1 MTHRR
6 LVRTLVAASAI
17 VLGLAA
23 PSARAQSV
31 SMVLPASGA
40 TADAWKAIEAGH
52 LREAEERFAR
62 AREAGP
68 DETAALVGSAVV
80 ARRLGHAAD
89 AQRWLTR
96 ALQIDPALTAASLV
110 LASIARE
117 SGDLEAALRIYEA
130 ALVRAPEHPELTAG
144 ADLCRTELV
153 RLTRWAG
160 DRDSHARIFFDGPA
174 DEATARLAL
183 ACVEQARLQTGAGL
197 QVAPPDIVTV
207 VLATAAAAGQ
217 AGTVA
222 PEWSTSQ
229 FDGRIRMQV
238 RPPVK
243 DQSEFVRM
251 LTHEYAHAVLRGV
264 APAGVPAWINEGLAT
279 LLEPDGGRRA
289 GIDLKKA
296 GLLVPWPRLQES
308 FAGLPTT
315 LVTAAYAQSAI
326 GVAVLIDKAGLPAV
340 LALMRD
346 MAAGEVFDSALRSRT
361 GLSFEGFQKEFLASL
376 R

>member
-1 MTHRR
+1 MTQRR

-40 TADAWKAIEAGH
+40 AADAWKALEAGH
-52 LREAEERFAR
+52 LREAEDRFAR
-62 AREAGP
+62 AREASP

-80 ARRLGHAAD
+80 ARRLGHAPD
-89 AQRWLTR
+89 AQRWLMR
-96 ALQIDPALTAASLV
+96 ALQIDPALSAASLL
-110 LASIARE
+110 LAALARE

-130 ALVRAPEHPELTAG
+130 ALVRAPDHLQLTAG
-144 ADLCRTELV
+144 ADACRAELA

-160 DRDSHARIFFDGPA
+160 DRDTHARIFFDGPA

-183 ACVEQARLQTGAGL
+183 ACVEQARLQIGTAL
-197 QVAPPDIVTV
+197 QVMPPEVVTV
-207 VLATAAAAGQ
+207 VLATAAAVGR

-229 FDGRIRMQV
+229 FDGRIRLQI

-251 LTHEYAHAVLRGV
+251 ITHEYAHAVLRGV
-264 APAGVPAWINEGLAT
+264 APDGVPAWINEGLAT

-289 GIDLKKA
+289 GSDLKKA

-308 FAGLPTT
+308 FASLPPA
-315 LVTAAYAQSAI
+315 LVTAAYAQSAV
-326 GVAVLIDKAGLPAV
+326 GVAVLIQRAGLPAV

-346 MAAGEVFDSALRSRT
+346 LAAGETLDGALRSRT
-361 GLSFEGFQKEFLASL
+361 GLSLEGFQKEFLASL